1 LQIECYC
8 NLIKY
13 SRVYLQTSYVATA
26 YMSNIKLNKRSL
38 IRWKVYIDRARM
50 YIGYIQFF
58 MIGIIFLERFY
69 DIPVNDA
76 GMTLKEFVNE
86 YIWIVLPVFFLLF
99 ILSSLIIGFLDTRF
113 GLREE
118 EMRNASNSNPVLRE
132 IQADLKEM
140 KMKLAEIK
148 KQMQSGIGNEHG
160 KM

>member
-1 LQIECYC
+1 
-8 NLIKY
+8 
-13 SRVYLQTSYVATA
+13 
-26 YMSNIKLNKRSL
+26 
-38 IRWKVYIDRARM
+38 
-50 YIGYIQFF
+50 